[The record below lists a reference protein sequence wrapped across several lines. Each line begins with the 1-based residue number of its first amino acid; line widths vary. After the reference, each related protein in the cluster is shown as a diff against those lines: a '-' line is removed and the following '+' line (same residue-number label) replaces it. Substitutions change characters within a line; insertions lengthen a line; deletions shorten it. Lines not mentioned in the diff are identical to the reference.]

1 MRTDAT
7 LTVAS
12 TVNQI
17 DIEQL
22 LGTWEHKPTGQAD
35 NRRNVDQAIGQRIR
49 KRRRELG
56 WSMGKLGEALGVTYQ
71 QIQKYESGRNAVK
84 ASALPKLASA
94 LNVPLTWFFDVA
106 DPYAKGRKG
115 RKI

>member
-1 MRTDAT
+1 MRTDAA
-7 LTVAS
+7 LTMTSPA
-12 TVNQI
+12 NQI

-22 LGTWEHKPTGQAD
+22 LGTFGQQPTAPTSG
-35 NRRNVDQAIGQRIR
+35 RRNVDQAIGQRIR
-49 KRRRELG
+49 RRRRDLG

-94 LNVPLTWFFDVA
+94 LDVPLTWFFERSEHA
-106 DPYAKGRKG
+106 QQSSKERHP
-115 RKI
+115 